1 MMIENSDGQGNFR
14 RAFSLNPL
22 TYEQLRNRPTPPP
35 EWVPEGEVLEILERS
50 GLPKRHLELKTRHG
64 RFWQALEGRLLSS
77 IRTGFTTALLGPRG
91 VGKTQLAVSVA
102 RAVAQTGRQAVYRT
116 VTELLQ
122 EVSLRYCDEQRIS
135 EKSAWNR
142 FRKPALLV
150 IDELQLRS
158 ETAAEE
164 VKLSEIVDARY
175 KEKKDTLLISNLAV
189 EDFNKMVGASIASR
203 INETGEVHLCNWES
217 FR

>member
-1 MMIENSDGQGNFR
+1 M
-14 RAFSLNPL
+14 
-22 TYEQLRNRPTPPP
+22 
-35 EWVPEGEVLEILERS
+35 
-50 GLPKRHLELKTRHG
+50 
-64 RFWQALEGRLLSS
+64 
-77 IRTGFTTALLGPRG
+77 
-91 VGKTQLAVSVA
+91 
-102 RAVAQTGRQAVYRT
+102 
-116 VTELLQ
+116 
-122 EVSLRYCDEQRIS
+122 
-135 EKSAWNR
+135 
-142 FRKPALLV
+142 